1 MPTPPNQIL
10 LSVLVLSIPSR
21 LSNCLIPTYDRLLK
35 QIGDE
40 VCVEVLCLV
49 DNKSMSIGEKRQ
61 ALLQSA
67 RGKWIAFLD
76 DDDAVSEDYI
86 QTCIKT
92 LRESPADV
100 ITFEQHCTVN
110 GKQFM
115 VDFRMGNPHE
125 GLKQNPDGTLG
136 NIKRPPYHMCIWA
149 SKIAKNV
156 PFRASSYG
164 EDIDWCVRMYPFV
177 TSETHLDKVLHYYQY
192 DDRTSESIQYAKQ

>member
-21 LSNCLIPTYDRLLK
+21 LEKCLIPTYNKLLA

-40 VCVEVLCLV
+40 TAVEVLTLV

-61 ALLQSA
+61 SLVQSA

-86 QTCIKT
+86 QTCLNTIRTK
-92 LRESPADV
+92 PADV

-110 GKQFM
+110 GKEFK

-125 GLKQNPDGTLG
+125 GLKHNPDGTLG
-136 NIKRPPYHMCIWA
+136 DIKRPPYHMCLWA
-149 SKIAKNV
+149 AKIAKNI
-156 PFRASSYG
+156 PFKPVSYG
-164 EDIDWCVRMYPFV
+164 EDIEWCSRMYPFV
-177 TSETHLDKVLHYYQY
+177 SSETHLDKVLHYYRY
-192 DDRTSESIQYAKQ
+192 DDRTSESIQYAKR

>member
-1 MPTPPNQIL
+1 MPTPSNQIL

-21 LSNCLIPTYDRLLK
+21 LEKYLIPTYNRLLQ
-35 QIGDE
+35 QIGNE
-40 VCVEVLCLV
+40 TCVEVLTLV

-61 ALLQSA
+61 ALLESA

-86 QTCIKT
+86 ST
-92 LRESPADV
+92 LIETLQNKSADV

-110 GKQFM
+110 GKEFK

-125 GLKQNPDGTLG
+125 RLKTNPDGSLG
-136 NIKRPPYHMCIWA
+136 DIKRPPYHMCVWA
-149 SKIAKNV
+149 AKIAKNI
-156 PFRASSYG
+156 PFQAISYG
-164 EDIDWCVRMYPFV
+164 EDIEWCSRMYPFV

-192 DDRTSESIQYAKQ
+192 DDRTSESIQYTPR

>member
-10 LSVLVLSIPSR
+10 LSVLILSIPSR
-21 LSNCLIPTYDRLLK
+21 LEKCLIPTYNRLLE
-35 QIGDE
+35 QIGNE
-40 VCVEVLCLV
+40 TCVEVLTLV

-61 ALLQSA
+61 SLIQSA
-67 RGKWIAFLD
+67 RGKWVAFLD

-86 QTCIKT
+86 STLIET
-92 LRESPADV
+92 LRNNPADV

-110 GKQFM
+110 GNEFK

-136 NIKRPPYHMCIWA
+136 NIKRPPYHMCVWA
-149 SKIAKNV
+149 AKIAKNI
-156 PFRASSYG
+156 PFRAVSYG
-164 EDIDWCVRMYPFV
+164 EDIDWCSRMYPFV

-192 DDRTSESIQYAKQ
+192 DDRTSESIQYAQR